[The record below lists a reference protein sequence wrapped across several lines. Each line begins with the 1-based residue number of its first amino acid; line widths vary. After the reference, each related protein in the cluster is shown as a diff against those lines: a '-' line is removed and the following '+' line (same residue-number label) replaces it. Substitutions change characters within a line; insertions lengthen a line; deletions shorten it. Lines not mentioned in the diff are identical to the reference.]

1 MMSTHTLLNI
11 AGILQAAVPVISLL
25 AYLPQWKKLID
36 TKSSKDLSL
45 RSWSIW
51 IVSSSI
57 SLFYSIVL
65 FSYTGKGIPLV
76 FASAAGLL
84 FVLIT
89 VYLTARYRT
98 RNQPEERI

>member
-1 MMSTHTLLNI
+1 MNDDQGMLEV
-11 AGILQAAVPVISLL
+11 AGALQSVVPVISLI
-25 AYLPQWKKLID
+25 AYLPQWKKLVD
-36 TKSSKDLSL
+36 TRSSKDLSL

-57 SLFYSIVL
+57 SLFYAVAL
-65 FSYTGKGIPLV
+65 YRFTGKGVPLI

-89 VYLTARYRT
+89 VYLTARYRS
-98 RNQPEERI
+98 RSEPPSI

>member
-1 MMSTHTLLNI
+1 MSDVYYMLVVAGTL
-11 AGILQAAVPVISLL
+11 QSAVPVISLI

-36 TKSSKDLSL
+36 TKSSRDLSL

-57 SLFYSIVL
+57 SLFYAVAL
-65 FSYTGKGIPLV
+65 YRYTGKGLPLV

-84 FVLIT
+84 FDWLAAVDNDN
-89 VYLTARYRT
+89 VRS
-98 RNQPEERI
+98 RNEPPSI

>member
-1 MMSTHTLLNI
+1 MADNHDLLII
-11 AGILQAAVPVISLL
+11 AGTLQSAVPVISLI
-25 AYLPQWKKLID
+25 AYLPQWRKLID
-36 TKSSKDLSL
+36 TKSSRDLNL

-57 SLFYSIVL
+57 SLFYAVAL
-65 FSYTGKGIPLV
+65 YRYTGKGVPLV

-89 VYLTARYRT
+89 VYLTARYRS
-98 RNQPEERI
+98 RSEPPSI

>member
-1 MMSTHTLLNI
+1 MSDSHRLLVI
-11 AGILQAAVPVISLL
+11 AGALQSVVPVISLI

-36 TKSSKDLSL
+36 TKSSRDLSL

-57 SLFYSIVL
+57 SLFYAVAL
-65 FSYTGKGIPLV
+65 YRYTGKGAPLV

-84 FVLIT
+84 FVLTT
-89 VYLTARYRT
+89 VYLTARYRS
-98 RNQPEERI
+98 RNGPPSI